1 MKKIVAFIMFLCLC
15 MGLLAGCGGEKKNS
29 TGNNEIKELKIAV
42 SPYQDAETVKTA
54 VGPLST
60 MLQGKLVSV
69 GTSYSAVG
77 EALSAGSAD
86 AGFVSGATY
95 VLFDKEIDVLLTA
108 LRQGI
113 SKDTTDVQNWNE
125 GEPEKFN
132 DKLVQHYRSGDGAF
146 RQGKSLAGKGEEG
159 AKAFLG

>member
-1 MKKIVAFIMFLCLC
+1 MKKTVAFIMFLCLC
-15 MGLLAGCGGEKKNS
+15 AGLLAGCGGGETKKNAGS
-29 TGNNEIKELKIAV
+29 NEIKELKIAV

-60 MLQGKLVSV
+60 MLQGKLKEKGFAVGKVSVNV

-113 SKDTTDVQNWNE
+113 SKDTTDVKVWNE

-132 DKLVQHYRSGDGAF
+132 DKLVQHYRSVLVTGP
-146 RQGKSLAGKGEEG
+146 S
-159 AKAFLG
+159 AK